1 MVFMPESVF
10 ASLAII
16 AYILLTILFAYRLA
30 SRGQGLSKTRLLILG
45 YLVVALHAYT
55 LYLRL
60 FAGDTLDISFFTVF
74 SLIAWV
80 ITLMLLS
87 FAWHDPIE
95 NLAIGVL
102 PIAAVAL
109 LLRLFNEHT
118 SPLSHDLSFVLETH
132 IITSII
138 AYSLLSIAAL
148 QAILLYVQDVQ
159 LHNKHATGFVRNLP
173 PLETMEKL
181 LFRIIGTGFIVLC
194 VSLFTGF
201 FFVDD
206 LISQHKTVLSVGAW
220 ILFGILLLGR
230 WRFGWRGRTAIRWT
244 LTGFVFLLLAYFG
257 SKFVL
262 EIILQR
268 Q

>member
-1 MVFMPESVF
+1 MSEPVF
-10 ASLAII
+10 ASTAIVI
-16 AYILLTILFAYRLA
+16 YLLLTVLFTFRLITHG
-30 SRGQGLSKTRLLILG
+30 RGMGKSRLLILA
-45 YLVVALHAYT
+45 YVAIILHAYT

-60 FAGDTLDISFFTVF
+60 FSGDALDISFFTVF

-80 ITLMLLS
+80 IALMLIS

-102 PIAAVAL
+102 PIAALSV
-109 LLRLFNEHT
+109 LLRLINEQT
-118 SPLSHDLSFVLETH
+118 NPLAHDLSFVLEIH
-132 IITSII
+132 IITSLI

-159 LHNKHATGFVRNLP
+159 LHNKHAAGFVRSLP

-181 LFRIIGTGFIVLC
+181 LFRMIGTGFVILC
-194 VSLFTGF
+194 ISLISGF
-201 FFVDD
+201 FFIED
-206 LISQHKTVLSVGAW
+206 LISQHKTVLSIGAW
-220 ILFGILLLGR
+220 ILFAVLLVGR
-230 WRFGWRGRTAIRWT
+230 WRFGWRGRIAIRWT
-244 LTGFVFLLLAYFG
+244 LAGFAFLLLAYFG

-268 Q
+268 P

>member
-1 MVFMPESVF
+1 MSEPVF
-10 ASLAII
+10 ASAAI
-16 AYILLTILFAYRLA
+16 AVYLLLTVLFIYRLVT
-30 SRGQGLSKTRLLILG
+30 RGQGLSKSRLLMIA
-45 YLVVALHAYT
+45 YFAIILHAYT

-60 FAGDTLDISFFTVF
+60 FSGDALDISFFTVF

-80 ITLMLLS
+80 IALMLIS

-95 NLAIGVL
+95 NLSIGVL
-102 PIAAVAL
+102 PIAAFAV
-109 LLRLFNEHT
+109 LLRLVNDQT
-118 SPLSHDLSFVLETH
+118 NPLSHDLSFVLEIH
-132 IITSII
+132 IITSLI

-159 LHNKHATGFVRNLP
+159 LHNKHAAGFVRSLP

-181 LFRIIGTGFIVLC
+181 LFRMIGTGFIILC
-194 VSLFTGF
+194 VSLISGF
-201 FFVDD
+201 FFIDD
-206 LISQHKTVLSVGAW
+206 LISQHKTVLSIGAW
-220 ILFGILLLGR
+220 ILFGVLLIGR

-244 LTGFVFLLLAYFG
+244 LAGFAFLLLAYFG

-268 Q
+268 P